1 MRELKYRTKVLANS
15 CLSHKAP
22 ITPCTSAA
30 APRTSLLH
38 NWKSMLACLLIS
50 MSPFQYGV
58 DYGLIGGLQAMNGFL
73 QVFGYADPLTPN
85 GWNLTPKVH
94 QLISSLM
101 TLGACAG
108 SLSAGPIGAY
118 KGRRPALWLACI
130 LCAASNSIM
139 LGTTTI
145 GGLYAGR
152 FLIGIA
158 NGWFM
163 TFSQLYINECSP
175 PHFRGLAMGF
185 FQWWCS
191 VGSMI
196 GTVVDNFTA
205 MIDGRASY
213 MIPLAL
219 IYAVPCVLFLGM
231 FFIPESPRWL
241 IEHDK
246 LEAGRKSLEWLRPD
260 KEVIEAEIAEI
271 MAAKQAHASSTAG
284 VTFWDL
290 WKDPVDRRR
299 TLLSIAA
306 ISILGASGAMYL
318 ISYGT
323 YFFEMAN
330 VGSPFMNSCILTAV
344 GVIANMLSWFL
355 VTRVGRRFL
364 VITGIAGSGI
374 VQLIVAIVYTL
385 NPGTSETGKA
395 IVGLSV
401 VYIVFYNG
409 LIGAYAWVLGAE
421 IPSQRLRSMT
431 LGVSACVGFIQ
442 GWLAVFTA
450 PYFINPDALNW
461 GPKYGYIWFPSCTIT
476 AIVTWWVMPETKDR
490 TLEELD
496 EMFAL
501 RLPARKFKNHIC
513 TGNIPGRERAETS
526 ENGLSSPIDEKSQ
539 EIEYIETA
547 NKA

>member
-1 MRELKYRTKVLANS
+1 MG
-15 CLSHKAP
+15 
-22 ITPCTSAA
+22 
-30 APRTSLLH
+30 APRTSLVY
-38 NWKSMLACLLIS
+38 NWKSMVACLLIS

-58 DYGLIGGLQAMNGFL
+58 DFGLIGGLQAMNGFL
-73 QVFGYADPLTPN
+73 QIFGYADPLAPN
-85 GWNLTPKVH
+85 GWNLTPEVQ

-101 TLGACAG
+101 TLGACLG
-108 SLSAGPIGAY
+108 SLSAGTPSPR
-118 KGRRPALWLACI
+118 RRPALWAACI
-130 LCAASNSIM
+130 LCGASNSIM
-139 LGTTTI
+139 LGTTTL

-163 TFSQLYINECSP
+163 TFSQLYINECAP

-185 FQWWCS
+185 FQWWTS
-191 VGSMI
+191 IGSLI

-205 MIDGRASY
+205 GIDGRASY

-219 IYAVPCVLFLGM
+219 IYAVPCILFFGM

-241 IEHDK
+241 VEHNK
-246 LEAGRKSLEWLRPD
+246 LEAGRKALEWLRPD
-260 KEVIEAEIAEI
+260 KETFEAEMAEI
-271 MAAKQAHASSTAG
+271 VASREVESSSTSRA
-284 VTFWDL
+284 TFWDL

-306 ISILGASGAMYL
+306 VSIQGASGAMYL

-323 YFFEMAN
+323 YFFEMAG
-330 VGSPFMNSCILTAV
+330 VGSPFMNSCILTGV

-364 VITGIAGSGI
+364 VITGIAVSGL
-374 VQLIVAIVYTL
+374 VQLLVAIVYTL
-385 NPGTSETGKA
+385 NPGTAETGKA

-401 VYIVFYNG
+401 VYMVFYNG
-409 LIGAYAWVLGAE
+409 LISAYSWVLGGE

-431 LGVSACVGFIQ
+431 LGVSACVGFVE

-461 GPKYGYIWFPSCTIT
+461 SAKYGYIWFPSCTIT
-476 AIVTWWVMPETKDR
+476 AIVIFFVMPETKDR

-496 EMFAL
+496 EMFAA
-501 RLPARKFKNHIC
+501 RLPALKFKNYVC
-513 TGNIPGRERAETS
+513 VGLTTSQADTATSDGNST
-526 ENGLSSPIDEKSQ
+526 NSPTDEKSGSTIDTP
-539 EIEYIETA
+539 ELLA
-547 NKA
+547 KA

>member
-1 MRELKYRTKVLANS
+1 MS
-15 CLSHKAP
+15 
-22 ITPCTSAA
+22 

-38 NWKSMLACLLIS
+38 NRKSMVACLLIS

-73 QVFGYADPLTPN
+73 AIFGYADPAAPN
-85 GWNLTPKVH
+85 GWNLTPTVQ

-101 TLGACAG
+101 TLGACVG

-118 KGRRPALWLACI
+118 IGRRPSLWAACI
-130 LCAASNSIM
+130 LCGASNAIM
-139 LGTTTI
+139 LGTTNI

-163 TFSQLYINECSP
+163 TFSQLYINECAP

-191 VGSMI
+191 I
-196 GTVVDNFTA
+196 GTLIGTIVDNFTA
-205 MIDGRASY
+205 GITGRASY

-219 IYAVPCVLFLGM
+219 IYAVPCVLFFGM
-231 FFIPESPRWL
+231 FFVPESPRWL
-241 IEHDK
+241 VEHNK
-246 LEAGRKSLEWLRPD
+246 LEAGHKALEWLRPD
-260 KEVIEAEIAEI
+260 KEVIKAEIAEI
-271 MAAKQAHASSTAG
+271 MAAKELESSAAAG

-290 WKDPVDRRR
+290 WRNPVDRRR

-306 ISILGASGAMYL
+306 VSIQGASGAMYL

-330 VGSPFMNSCILTAV
+330 VGSPFMNSCILTGV

-355 VTRVGRRFL
+355 VTRVGRRSL
-364 VITGIAGSGI
+364 VITGIAGCGI
-374 VQLIVAIVYTL
+374 VQLVVAIVYTL
-385 NPGTSETGKA
+385 NPGTADTGKA

-401 VYIVFYNG
+401 IYIIFYNG
-409 LIGAYAWVLGAE
+409 LIAGYAWVLGGE

-431 LGVSACVGFIQ
+431 FGVSACAGFIE

-461 GPKYGYIWFPSCTIT
+461 SAKYGYIWFPSCIIT
-476 AIVTWWVMPETKDR
+476 AFVIYFVLPETKDR

-496 EMFAL
+496 EMFAA
-501 RLPARKFKNHIC
+501 RLPPRKFKTYVC
-513 TGNIPGRERAETS
+513 V
-526 ENGLSSPIDEKSQ
+526 GLMGVQADNSSSDASSTDSPIDEKVDNAVSTS
-539 EIEYIETA
+539 ESLP
-547 NKA
+547 KA